1 MNPNN
6 VIQAY
11 VNEVMRR
18 LPGRDRQEI
27 GLELHGL
34 LGEMLADRAETA
46 GRPADD
52 TMVLLM
58 LREFGTPAQVAERYH
73 PAGTVLIPAAQ
84 TRSFALFAFGG
95 VALQW
100 ALTLPRVFGG
110 GQPLVAWWF
119 SAGLGALWWPGL
131 MVMSALVAALV
142 RQAGWWQPAWR
153 PRMVDPDRVNRPVML
168 FGLVWFA
175 LGVALM
181 ASLPWIAPILPGVLP
196 QVFAF
201 DEGFLA
207 RRAWPVLLLWGGT
220 FALQVAAYAQGRWST
235 LTRRL
240 GVLSSLAWTALLVW
254 WIAVGGMFQARATDD
269 GARGALGLV
278 VLIVVI
284 DLASRLYRARPS
296 LRRPSV
302 AG

>member
-1 MNPNN
+1 MNPND
-6 VIQAY
+6 VIQTY
-11 VNEVMRR
+11 VAEVMRR
-18 LPGRDRQEI
+18 LPGRERREI
-27 GLELHGL
+27 GLELQGL
-34 LGEMLADRAETA
+34 LGEMLADRAESA
-46 GRPADD
+46 GTPADD
-52 TMVLLM
+52 AMVLAM

-73 PAGTVLIPAAQ
+73 PAGTLIIPATQ

-142 RQAGWWQPAWR
+142 RTRGWQPAWR
-153 PRMVDPDRVNRPVML
+153 PRLVDPDRVNRPVML

-181 ASLPWIAPILPGVLP
+181 VSLPWIAPMLPGPLP

-201 DEGFLA
+201 DDGFLSG
-207 RRAWPVLLLWGGT
+207 RAWPVLLLWSGT
-220 FALQVAAYAQGRWST
+220 FALQLAAYAQGRWST

-240 GVLSSLAWTALLVW
+240 SMLSSLAWAALLVW

-278 VLIVVI
+278 VLIIVI
-284 DLASRLYRARPS
+284 ELAYRLYRARPS
-296 LRRPSV
+296 MRRLP
-302 AG
+302 ATG

>member
-1 MNPNN
+1 MNPND
-6 VIQAY
+6 VIQTY
-11 VNEVMRR
+11 VAEVMRR
-18 LPGRDRQEI
+18 LPGRERREI

-34 LGEMLADRAETA
+34 LGEMLADRAESA
-46 GRPADD
+46 GTPADD
-52 TMVLLM
+52 AMVLAM

-73 PAGTVLIPAAQ
+73 PAGTVIIPATQ

-142 RQAGWWQPAWR
+142 RARGWQPAWQ

-181 ASLPWIAPILPGVLP
+181 ISLPWIAPILPGPLP

-201 DEGFLA
+201 DDGFLS
-207 RRAWPVLLLWGGT
+207 RRAWPVLLLWSGT
-220 FALQVAAYAQGRWST
+220 FALQLAAYAQGRWST

-240 GVLSSLAWTALLVW
+240 SMLSSLAWAALLLW

-278 VLIVVI
+278 VLIIVI
-284 DLASRLYRARPS
+284 ELAYRLYRARPS
-296 LRRPSV
+296 MRRL
-302 AG
+302 AAIG

>member
-1 MNPNN
+1 MNPND
-6 VIQAY
+6 VIQTY
-11 VNEVMRR
+11 VAEVMRR
-18 LPGRDRQEI
+18 LPGRERQEI

-34 LGEMLADRAETA
+34 LGEMLADRAASA
-46 GRPADD
+46 GAPADD
-52 TMVLLM
+52 AMVLAM

-73 PAGTVLIPAAQ
+73 PAGTVIIPAVQ

-142 RQAGWWQPAWR
+142 RTRGWQPAWR

-181 ASLPWIAPILPGVLP
+181 VSLPWIAPMLPGPLP

-201 DEGFLA
+201 DDGFLS
-207 RRAWPVLLLWGGT
+207 RRAWPVLLLWSGT
-220 FALQVAAYAQGRWST
+220 FALQLAAYVQGRWST
-235 LTRRL
+235 LTLRL
-240 GVLSSLAWTALLVW
+240 SMLFSLAWVALLAW
-254 WIAVGGMFQARATDD
+254 WIAAGGMFQARATDD

-278 VLIVVI
+278 VLIIVI
-284 DLASRLYRARPS
+284 DLAYRLYRARPS
-296 LRRPSV
+296 MRRFP
-302 AG
+302 ATG

>member
-1 MNPNN
+1 MNPND
-6 VIQAY
+6 VIRTY
-11 VNEVMRR
+11 VAEVMRR
-18 LPGRDRQEI
+18 LPGRERQEV

-34 LGEMLADRAETA
+34 LGEMLADRAQSA
-46 GRPADD
+46 GTPADD
-52 TMVLLM
+52 AMVLAM

-73 PAGTVLIPAAQ
+73 PAGAVVIPAMQ

-110 GQPLVAWWF
+110 DQPLVAWWF

-131 MVMSALVAALV
+131 MVMSALVAALI
-142 RQAGWWQPAWR
+142 RSHGWQPAWR
-153 PRMVDPDRVNRPVML
+153 PRMVDSERVNRPVML
-168 FGLVWFA
+168 FGLVWFV

-181 ASLPWIAPILPGVLP
+181 VSLPWVAPMLPGVLP

-201 DEGFLA
+201 DDGFLS
-207 RRAWPVLLLWGGT
+207 RRAWPVLLLWGAT
-220 FALQVAAYAQGRWST
+220 FALQLSAYRQGRWSS
-235 LTRRL
+235 LLRRL
-240 GVLSSLAWTALLVW
+240 GMLSSLAWVALLLW
-254 WIAVGGMFQARATDD
+254 WIAVGGMFQAKATDD
-269 GARGALGLV
+269 GARGALGVV

-284 DLASRLYRARPS
+284 DLACRLYRERPS
-296 LRRPSV
+296 MRQLRV